1 MKVHMYLQA
10 KNEVN
15 RSRLSKVTT
24 QTERTYRQTDA
35 TERIITPY
43 SQTVIIHIAS
53 YSDKDAG
60 MQVTQCIV
68 KQTRIEES
76 TQ

>member
-35 TERIITPY
+35 TELIITPY
-43 SQTVIIHIAS
+43 SRAVIIHIAS
-53 YSDKDAG
+53 YSAKDAG
-60 MQVTQCIV
+60 MQVSQCIV